1 MAASPPMR
9 MSSVLTRNK
18 EELRRNVAQMEKC
31 CEEIASS
38 VAATIRFLNLYRDR
52 MLQHIRAEQAQVSDT
67 IEKAIQEA
75 DKCLGKSSLPT
86 SPLAKILL
94 TEANGQVQFFNYT
107 ISVPDWEAIVLTW
120 VAYSTDL
127 DRLIAQSS
135 NQVALPLVYVERNC
149 VKIFNSE
156 SSTLTRN
163 LTSAVKLDRGSR
175 YVWTD
180 SGLFCAGGRN
190 YAGLGEQWNGLRDA
204 YMLTEGEQWTM
215 TRLAD
220 MRLARFGQGLWW
232 LATRHSVLVFGG
244 NDYAGSSKSYER
256 PKQSA

>member
-1 MAASPPMR
+1 

-31 CEEIASS
+31 CEEISSS
-38 VAATIRFLNLYRDR
+38 VAAAIRFLNLYRDR
-52 MLQHIRAEQAQVSDT
+52 MLQCLRAEQAQVSDT

-75 DKCLGKSSLPT
+75 DKCLGKSSSPT

-94 TEANGQVQFFNYT
+94 TEANGQMQFFNYT
-107 ISVPDWEAIVLTW
+107 ISTPDWEAIVQTW

-135 NQVALPLVYVERNC
+135 NQAPLPLVYVERNR
-149 VKIFNSE
+149 VKVFNFE
-156 SSTLTRN
+156 NAILTRT

-180 SGLFCAGGRN
+180 SGLFAAGGRD
-190 YAGLGEQWNGLRDA
+190 YVGGGEEWNGLRDA
-204 YMLTEGEQWTM
+204 YMLTEGEQWTV

-220 MRLARFGQGLWW
+220 MRIARFGQGLWW

-244 NDYAGSSKSYER
+244 NNYTGSSKSYER
-256 PKQSA
+256 QKPSA